1 MTSTLAFRTAASG
14 NPARQAGAMRPRLP
28 VALACFVAAIVFAT
42 AGAASTPLASWMGE
56 PADSGALLPAQPAS
70 NGTAGSPVAS
80 AAEVRSRRRPSCAS
94 CGVVESVMWLEPAG
108 DRPASYELTVRL
120 RDGSS
125 RTSRI
130 ADTAHWRAGDRIMLI
145 GGVQPAG
152 L

>member
-1 MTSTLAFRTAASG
+1 MTTTLALRTAASD
-14 NPARQAGAMRPRLP
+14 NPVRKAGAMRPRLP

-56 PADSGALLPAQPAS
+56 PAGAAALLPVQPAS
-70 NGTAGSPVAS
+70 SGAAAAPVAS
-80 AAEVRSRRRPSCAS
+80 AAEVRSRRQPSCAS
-94 CGVVESVMWLEPAG
+94 CGVVESVMWLEPVG

-125 RTSRI
+125 LTSRI
-130 ADTAHWRAGDRIMLI
+130 ADTAHWRAGDRIILI